1 MLAITPTVR
10 NLLILNILFFVVDRY
25 ILHGALSNLFALRPI
40 LSSEFMPYQ
49 FISYMFL
56 HSLSDWGH
64 IFSNMF
70 GLFMFGPL
78 LERMWGSQKFLFFY
92 FFTGIGAGLLF
103 SAIGYFEIYQLREA
117 VELYIQ
123 SPTPDNFVSFL
134 SHNFGGGNP
143 QLIDFANNF
152 EANSTSAS
160 YVNDSIAIA
169 KGVLQREINIPMVG
183 ASGAVFGI
191 LMAFGLLFPNTEL
204 FMLFVPFPI
213 KAKYFVTFYGLFE
226 LYSGIK
232 NAQSDNV
239 AHFAHVGGMLF
250 AYILLR
256 YWRTKKTNFY

>member
-10 NLLILNILFFVVDRY
+10 NLLILNILFYVIDSS
-25 ILHGALSNLFALRPI
+25 ILRISNGFALMPL
-40 LSSEFMPYQ
+40 LSPSFMPYQ
-49 FISYMFL
+49 FVTYMFL
-56 HSLSDWGH
+56 HANLGH
-64 IFSNMF
+64 LFGNMF

-78 LERMWGSQKFLFFY
+78 LERMWGSKKFLFFY

-103 SAIGYFEIYQLREA
+103 SGISYFENVQLRSA
-117 VELYIQ
+117 VELYLQ
-123 SPTPDNFVSFL
+123 QPTPDALADFFSKHAKALYDANLSFL
-134 SHNFGGGNP
+134 NK
-143 QLIDFANNF
+143 F
-152 EANSTSAS
+152 EADPTNAS
-160 YVNDSIAIA
+160 YISDSIGFV
-169 KGVLQREINIPMVG
+169 KGWLQREINIPMVG

>member
-10 NLLILNILFFVVDRY
+10 NLLILNILFYFIDSTV
-25 ILHGALSNLFALRPI
+25 INLTSRFALMPI
-40 LSSEFMPYQ
+40 LSPAFMPYQ
-49 FISYMFL
+49 FVTYMFL
-56 HSLSDWGH
+56 HGSVGH
-64 IFSNMF
+64 LISNMF

-92 FFTGIGAGLLF
+92 LFTGIGAGLLF
-103 SAIGYFEIYQLREA
+103 SGIGYFETTQLRDA

-123 SPTPDNFVSFL
+123 NPNPDELAHFFSKHAKELYDANLNFLNRFEGDPKNANYISESVNFVKE
-134 SHNFGGGNP
+134 
-143 QLIDFANNF
+143 I
-152 EANSTSAS
+152 
-160 YVNDSIAIA
+160 Y
-169 KGVLQREINIPMVG
+169 QREVNIPMVG
-183 ASGAVFGI
+183 ASGAIFGI
-191 LMAFGLLFPNTEL
+191 LMAFGMLFPNTEL
-204 FMLFVPFPI
+204 YMLFIPFPI